1 MGKKSQNPI
10 VAARRAAPSLLL
22 SAEARERRLS
32 GVAVTDG
39 RSSLRPAEG
48 AAARKGARRGAGG
61 HAEGAPAQA
70 RCGRQRAEGGAAR
83 RCPARP
89 RDERGGGPGG
99 VLRRHGGPGARP
111 AASAPHEAAARSPPA
126 AGAGWRPVRLA
137 ARALPGPQRRRGPGA
152 GQLPRHDRAVRLH
165 PARRLRVPQHPHAR
179 RRLQPRVL
187 AGRVR
192 AAPLSPPIAAPARCG
207 RPGPGVAGRHPQEGA
222 GAAFRPPRGRAVAEL
237 WERPALGASRGGA
250 RGAGWERAAPSGG
263 TSGCGGVR
271 ERARRAGS
279 ARRVGLKREPRLL
292 LSLRGPWGCCR
303 WHSYGAVLLVLSR
316 RRRRRCRLEWRWER
330 RCGPKWS
337 ELGSEKRA

>member
-32 GVAVTDG
+32 GVAVADG

-192 AAPLSPPIAAPARCG
+192 AAPLSPPDR
-207 RPGPGVAGRHPQEGA
+207 RPGAV
-222 GAAFRPPRGRAVAEL
+222 RPPRPGGCGSA
-237 WERPALGASRGGA
+237 PAGGSGGGLSASAGPRGGGA
-250 RGAGWERAAPSGG
+250 VGAAGAGRLPRRGAGRGVGA
-263 TSGCGGVR
+263 GC
-271 ERARRAGS
+271 AKRRY
-279 ARRVGLKREPRLL
+279 VGL
-292 LSLRGPWGCCR
+292 
-303 WHSYGAVLLVLSR
+303 
-316 RRRRRCRLEWRWER
+316 RRC
-330 RCGPKWS
+330 
-337 ELGSEKRA
+337 A